1 MTLNYSGLL
10 PADSYDPGGFAS
22 MTMNESSP
30 DRLIAQHKGRMLI
43 RQGSIIRGI
52 WKNFTYD
59 LSDAIQAYRTLHSD
73 AGSTTVNNGR
83 VDRRIAFDINGNA
96 YTLVKIGT
104 GESEQFLC
112 CSTDYGQTWTAY
124 LLSAS
129 AKHSRIEFNDSPI
142 RRPLHPP
149 AVLLF
154 SEDSNILLAVLP
166 EISGGVVTIP
176 TPIVVTADKS
186 ILEAN
191 HTGAG
196 NSVLSIGDDTVLVS
210 WPHADAPGA
219 TGSYQYVTAISRATQ
234 AVVSSVVAAITD
246 NPDPAD
252 RHDISDITADSNE
265 VVYLV
270 LGTHHGD
277 LRYTFASAP
286 YTDWV
291 DEITI
296 DAKNPSGGGHTYP
309 AVVIDAQDRL
319 HIITRDATTGYEFN
333 VIYNRRETDG
343 TWATPQKLV
352 DVGRQY
358 YTNPYY
364 SLSIDQ
370 NGRLIITSP
379 GLLFSQ
385 LLCSL
390 NEEDTYDGL
399 WPGELP
405 DLGGGELPCY
415 VPGGGGTW
423 TVPYTTQTLHGP
435 FILISEDGGDSWT
448 TSQIEDIGMS
458 YLDVRTALA
467 PVVTWRCDDASAGL
481 VSSTGADNLGT
492 LLGSGHLFSRTGL
505 VPELVGVSTSVL
517 NGTTSGS
524 GFYSSSAGAN
534 TRGSSIRSVELWF
547 NPGLTFSESGSS
559 QDHFLFSRW
568 RAAAAAANG
577 RYSVCLE
584 YVSGNT
590 AKIGAY
596 WNDGTNGDKSSVTD
610 SAVIN
615 KDSTY
620 HVVCTY
626 ETGASGITIYVN
638 GAAVAATNGT
648 DAGVGTEQERLT
660 IGCSTSGTRAASGTY
675 FDEVSVYD
683 YALTAADVLA
693 LYNGYYPATGGVL
706 NAAVQPVTKSPV
718 RSVLRPAV

>member
-22 MTMNESSP
+22 MTMNEASP

-43 RQGSIIRGI
+43 RQGSTIRGI
-52 WKNFTYD
+52 WKNFNYD
-59 LSDAIQAYRTLHSD
+59 LSDAIQAYRD
-73 AGSTTVNNGR
+73 ANGAGSTTVNNAR

-96 YTLVKIGT
+96 YTLVKVGT

-129 AKHSRIEFNDSPI
+129 AKHSRIEFNDSQI

-166 EISGGVVTIP
+166 EISGGVVTLP

-252 RHDISDITADSNE
+252 PHDISDITADSNE

-277 LRYTFASAP
+277 LRYTFAQAP

-291 DEITI
+291 EEITI

-333 VIYNRRETDG
+333 VIYNRRNADG

-370 NGRLIITSP
+370 NGRLIVTSP

-390 NEEDTYDGL
+390 NEEDDYNTL

-405 DLGGGELPCY
+405 DLGGGTYPCY
-415 VPGGGGTW
+415 IPGGGGTW
-423 TVPYTTQTLHGP
+423 AGPYTTQTLHGP

-458 YLDVRTALA
+458 HLAIRSQILALA
-467 PVVTWRCDDASAGL
+467 TTSVVWSFDDAAAPIT
-481 VSSTGADNLGT
+481 SSTGADNFTAYGT
-492 LLGSGHLFSRTGL
+492 LDHAYSQTAG
-505 VPELVGVSTSVL
+505 VPELVGV
-517 NGTTSGS
+517 TTSCQN
-524 GFYSSSAGAN
+524 SSAGGFYNGSASAN
-534 TRGSSIRSVELWF
+534 TKPSVIKSIAGWFKPTIDFGAGIEEYIVSRG
-547 NPGLTFSESGSS
+547 
-559 QDHFLFSRW
+559 
-568 RAAAAAANG
+568 AAAVADGEFALTTERVTA
-577 RYSVCLE
+577 S
-584 YVSGNT
+584 T
-590 AKIGAY
+590 AKLYGF
-596 WNDGTNGDKSSVTD
+596 WDDGTGIGPAVKPISSKSNSAVITKGTWHFVAMTRDGDAVKLYVDGQPLAVTAGTD
-610 SAVIN
+610 SAGVADLN
-615 KDSTY
+615 RMAFGMT
-620 HVVCTY
+620 T
-626 ETGASGITIYVN
+626 
-638 GAAVAATNGT
+638 AATRNLNS
-648 DAGVGTEQERLT
+648 AF
-660 IGCSTSGTRAASGTY
+660 
-675 FDEVSVYD
+675 FDEWFCCD
-683 YALTAADVLA
+683 YLLTDADVLA

-706 NAAVQPVTKSPV
+706 KPVVQAVTRSPVQPVI
-718 RSVLRPAV
+718 RQIA